1 MTCEKHG
8 DLERTI
14 REINGNVLEV
24 KEALLG
30 TYKERGLVARI
41 VDLETE
47 VEGLRKIKNDVSGFI
62 LKMIA
67 SSAGG
72 GGAVFLIMKQ
82 FWTGE

>member
-1 MTCEKHG
+1 MTCDKHE
-8 DLERTI
+8 DLECTI
-14 REINGNVLEV
+14 REINDNILEV

-30 TYKERGLVARI
+30 TYKELGLVARI

-47 VEGLRKIKNDVSGFI
+47 VASLRKIKDNVGSFV
-62 LKMIA
+62 LKMVA

-82 FWTGE
+82 FWAGK